1 MTWIITNVYMPCR
14 WKESLPTRWGHAKVS
29 KGDYPMKMD
38 PNLTAAYL
46 IHNASIIL
54 LHQYIA
60 YPPSDLSSIIK
71 LPSSYSSH
79 TCMLA
84 AAEVSSIL
92 KRLLSSID
100 FLMPAQLAYCAFISA
115 RIFLGES
122 FSLLVMYGRAKPNN
136 LYSKLAV

>member
-1 MTWIITNVYMPCR
+1 MKWTITNLHMLYR

-46 IHNASIIL
+46 IHNASVIL

-71 LPSSYSSH
+71 LPSNYSSH

-84 AAEVSSIL
+84 AVEVSSIL

-115 RIFLGES
+115 RIFLGGS
-122 FSLLVMYGRAKPNN
+122 YLRIDG
-136 LYSKLAV
+136 